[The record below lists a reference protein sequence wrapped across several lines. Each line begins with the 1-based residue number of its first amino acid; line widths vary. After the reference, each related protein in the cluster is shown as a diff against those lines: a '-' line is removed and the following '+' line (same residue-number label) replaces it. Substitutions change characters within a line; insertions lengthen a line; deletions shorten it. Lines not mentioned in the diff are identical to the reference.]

1 MLRYWSWYS
10 NETGSFPNADVFV
23 GDISNDG
30 GQTWTN
36 VETVGPTGPG
46 TSGGWQFHEFTVS
59 DIVTPT
65 AEIMLRFVASDEDR
79 GSIIEAAIDD
89 LPVTLIVGDACDPST
104 TNCHCDLHA
113 CATCTV
119 RDLLSPAGP
128 PDPDLLVRTATERR
142 ISNFLLWQISYAEI
156 HVTDVFWPDFRT
168 EALHTAI
175 KDYASRERRY
185 GALAR

>member
-1 MLRYWSWYS
+1 MGDRDVDNGKTTLFSSTLDLSAEPNALLSYWRWYS
-10 NETGSFPNADVFV
+10 NDEGSFPNADVFV
-23 GDISNDG
+23 VDISNDG

-89 LPVTLIVGDACDPST
+89 LHDALTLMWTAARINSGDVERIPKVVDLDPVGLDMAMW
-104 TNCHCDLHA
+104 
-113 CATCTV
+113 
-119 RDLLSPAGP
+119 
-128 PDPDLLVRTATERR
+128 
-142 ISNFLLWQISYAEI
+142 F
-156 HVTDVFWPDFRT
+156 
-168 EALHTAI
+168 
-175 KDYASRERRY
+175 
-185 GALAR
+185 